1 MSATVRR
8 RLRARP
14 FDDARFKLRSNSLWS
29 AAARAVLLD
38 SAPTLGLVAVQTP
51 AHGGTAHAKLFRNGV
66 TGFPICGR
74 ENNPRSLDH
83 APNRSTRPSESL
95 KTGSIPAPKLDA
107 P

>member
-8 RLRARP
+8 RLRARLL
-14 FDDARFKLRSNSLWS
+14 DDARFKFRSNSLWP
-29 AAARAVLLD
+29 AAARAVLLG

-51 AHGGTAHAKLFRNGV
+51 AHGRTAHAKLIRNGI
-66 TGFPICGR
+66 TGFPVCGR

-83 APNRSTRPSESL
+83 APRRSTRPGDSL